1 MIAYILISGKVI
13 HLNTLEINQ
22 GRILKN
28 VQKSIYTKC
37 TANIVLNGERLNVF
51 PLRSGAREELL
62 LSPLLFNIA
71 LSVLLEQ

>member
-1 MIAYILISGKVI
+1 MIY
-13 HLNTLEINQ
+13 LNTLEINQ
-22 GRILKN
+22 GRIVKN
-28 VQKSIYTKC
+28 VQKSIYMKGKT
-37 TANIVLNGERLNVF
+37 NIVLNGERLNVF

>member
-1 MIAYILISGKVI
+1 MIY
-13 HLNTLEINQ
+13 LNTLDINQ
-22 GRILKN
+22 GRIVKN
-28 VQKSIYTKC
+28 VQKSIYTKGK
-37 TANIVLNGERLNVF
+37 TNIVLNGERLNVF